1 MTDEVK
7 RNNSWRT
14 DHVQDISTV
23 LKNTKNSKAGL
34 IGRMAAQALSFM
46 ADLLVKQGEKRSGVA
61 REVNQRTGL

>member
-46 ADLLVKQGEKRSGVA
+46 ADLLENFGGKRSEVAKKVKQQSG
-61 REVNQRTGL
+61 L